1 MSGDHPTPKPD
12 DENSKNSSNHD
23 PSLSDAIT
31 VRSPSSSVIPTTDQL
46 KETVAHNIQDRSPKA
61 YAPVE
66 DTDQLGFDTGSL
78 GKLPTQPVARERES
92 ISLTIP
98 PAPNSP
104 SIPKKHAIAE
114 TESFSPPA
122 KLGPYILGEPIGK
135 GGFGAVYL
143 ATHQTLRTKV
153 AIKILRF
160 DRPASLE
167 SNESEGLLEE
177 AKAAAQLDH
186 PGIVKVK
193 HVDEDP
199 QVGLYIVYEF
209 VPPGRTLRDLFKMG
223 TLKIPAV
230 IDLVA
235 GLCDAIDAAHKVGII
250 HRDLKPTNIL
260 IDPDG
265 KPKITDFGLA
275 ANESRLGTY
284 KGFAS
289 GTLSYMAPEQLE
301 ADVHRFDG
309 RVDIW
314 AIGVI
319 LYEALTGRLPFG
331 GENRSDTQ
339 EQIQH
344 RTPKPP
350 SQIRDGIPPQLEQI
364 CLKCLEKDHHKRFA
378 NVRELAAELRAVK
391 ASLTERP
398 RSNVW
403 NSPVVWVSLAACAFA
418 LTALVSVVVMS
429 MRPPNKPSGP
439 TLAEGDNAAPREV
452 QSVLAANSGDPKRP
466 YNPDCDLPP
475 RKVRLTT
482 DPPGARVV
490 FWRVNTKNGLPDPQ
504 QRYEPEMRSPVEISL
519 YPGYYLVVAALDDG
533 RFHEVW
539 RTVPEQE
546 NWVTDSTRHRN
557 AQFEDETGH
566 VLSFAELIQLA
577 ERDVKT
583 VPASAEIAVR
593 LEQVAIPQF
602 DVANG
607 MLEFGNNTRINFR
620 MGMEFA
626 DDYSLRVHNRSM
638 DPFLLDGREV
648 MLEEFRSLQPIG
660 EADKSPKGPIRIRQ
674 IPPNHAVICDWDSAT
689 VYAEMAGKRLMTEAE
704 YEFACMRSGHDP
716 FPWGDTYELDHW
728 PLGPVGSYDRDA
740 IKVTSAKM
748 ILGMYSNAPEW
759 TSSLAFPYPG
769 VKAGDIGNPMQ
780 GALSRVVV
788 RGGPFSALRGSTEP
802 PVADE
807 KRFGYRGRLVLEV
820 LHPLGE
826 GNGPGFRCARSLT
839 PRLLATQLE
848 TAVK

>member
-1 MSGDHPTPKPD
+1 MSFTPKPD
-12 DENSKNSSNHD
+12 DENSKNSSSHD

-31 VRSPSSSVIPTTDQL
+31 VRSPSSSIIPTTDQL
-46 KETVAHNIQDRSPKA
+46 KETAAHNFQDRSPKA

-66 DTDQLGFDTGSL
+66 DTDHVGFDTGSL
-78 GKLPTQPVARERES
+78 GKLPTEPVAGERES

-539 RTVPEQE
+539 RTVPEQRE
-546 NWVTDSTRHRN
+546 FMMPGHPHRH
-557 AQFEDETGH
+557 AGFEDESEKMIPIDEMEKYVRDYEH
-566 VLSFAELIQLA
+566 DRPVSESIYARLSPIKLPNVDVSSGMAEFSPHGVIRMGKEFPLDRSLKMHSRTIAKFFLDPKEVTMGA
-577 ERDVKT
+577 FR
-583 VPASAEIAVR
+583 SAFPPDNGYPLPRGPESLR
-593 LEQVAIPQF
+593 AIPN
-602 DVANG
+602 D
-607 MLEFGNNTRINFR
+607 
-620 MGMEFA
+620 
-626 DDYSLRVHNRSM
+626 
-638 DPFLLDGREV
+638 
-648 MLEEFRSLQPIG
+648 
-660 EADKSPKGPIRIRQ
+660 
-674 IPPNHAVICDWDSAT
+674 HAVICDFDLAT
-689 VYAEMAGKRLMTEAE
+689 ECAESMGKRLMSEAE
-704 YEFACMRSGHDP
+704 FEFACLHKGNDP
-716 FPWGDTYELDHW
+716 FPWGSSFTAEQW
-728 PLGPVGSYDRDA
+728 PYGPVGSADYDVVSEVPV
-740 IKVTSAKM
+740 KVHG
-748 ILGMYSNAPEW
+748 LYSNVAEW
-759 TSSLAFPYPG
+759 TSSFAFPYPG
-769 VKAGDIGNPMQ
+769 VPVSGMGSPMQ
-780 GALSRVVV
+780 GVLSRMIA
-788 RGGPFSALRGSTEP
+788 RGGPFSVLKRDTRP
-802 PVADE
+802 PSDEE
-807 KRFGYRGRLVLEV
+807 KRIGYHQRLMVEV
-820 LHPLGE
+820 LYPLADGH
-826 GNGPGFRCARSLT
+826 GPGFRCARSLA
-839 PRLLATQLE
+839 PRVKAEDLE
-848 TAVK
+848 TIVTNE